1 VKYYIF
7 RIEEKIAIN
16 YLYESRLNQ
25 QIIYQNFKTFLF
37 QYTAAFLSNGDE
49 TTAKALMHTIF
60 ATKTI
65 CRPLPGF
72 ESFSVDIQDRLTA
85 GVDCD
90 EVYPNIYIGDA

>member
-1 VKYYIF
+1 MLH
-7 RIEEKIAIN
+7 ETN
-16 YLYESRLNQ
+16 NQ
-25 QIIYQNFKTFLF
+25 YCFKTFLF
-37 QYTAAFLSNGDE
+37 QYTAGFLSSGDE

-65 CRPLPGF
+65 CQPLPGF
-72 ESFSVDIQDRLTA
+72 ESPSADIQASLSR